1 MTLRSSTATIII
13 GVILLVVV
21 GLLLLR
27 ARRTSRDELALDPVA
42 AAKTRFEEIRGEGAD
57 LSRGPCLGVIGP
69 GWVADISHDPRQAV
83 DDEPANQCAEF
94 RSGTATHFVELTPD
108 GTLIRVK

>member
-1 MTLRSSTATIII
+1 MTLHTRTTYSIV
-13 GVILLVVV
+13 GVILVLVA
-21 GLLLLR
+21 GTLLFR
-27 ARRTSRDELALDPVA
+27 ARRTARDELSVDPVA
-42 AAKTRFEEIRGEGAD
+42 AAKTRFEEVRGEGMD

-94 RSGTATHFVELTPD
+94 RSGTATHFVELTPN